1 MDAVKTIQK
10 GHLTGYVYESA
21 EAMGQA
27 AADYMEKEIIE
38 LLKQKEEVTLLLS
51 AGISQHTFHTALAKK
66 KSFDWG
72 RVNLMEID
80 EEIGLPEGHKVLCAT
95 GIKKYFHEAGVNYK
109 EFFAFKSDAEDTDAE
124 CRRFEQVLKE
134 HEPDLAFIGIGINGH
149 VALNEPGQGTFD
161 DDRACRVVA
170 ISERTKQQD
179 IDAGNYKTAD
189 ECPKYGYT
197 ITLPALMRMKRRFTI
212 IPYPE
217 KANSVYEVFFG
228 EIREAVPCTCA
239 RMQEWTLFMDTD
251 SSFLI
256 RDLV

>member
-1 MDAVKTIQK
+1 MDAVKTIHK

-95 GIKKYFHEAGVNYK
+95 GIK
-109 EFFAFKSDAEDTDAE
+109 
-124 CRRFEQVLKE
+124 
-134 HEPDLAFIGIGINGH
+134 GI
-149 VALNEPGQGTFD
+149 
-161 DDRACRVVA
+161 
-170 ISERTKQQD
+170 S
-179 IDAGNYKTAD
+179 
-189 ECPKYGYT
+189 
-197 ITLPALMRMKRRFTI
+197 MKRAPTI
-212 IPYPE
+212 
-217 KANSVYEVFFG
+217 KNFCF
-228 EIREAVPCTCA
+228 
-239 RMQEWTLFMDTD
+239 
-251 SSFLI
+251 
-256 RDLV
+256 

>member
-95 GIKKYFHEAGVNYK
+95 GIKKYFHEAGANYK

-161 DDRACRVVA
+161 DDRAF
-170 ISERTKQQD
+170 SQQVL
-179 IDAGNYKTAD
+179 IELSLWKLLKNSVILFFSNFGKSML
-189 ECPKYGYT
+189 CLF
-197 ITLPALMRMKRRFTI
+197 ITLAILGVLFI
-212 IPYPE
+212 L
-217 KANSVYEVFFG
+217 
-228 EIREAVPCTCA
+228 VPFSL
-239 RMQEWTLFMDTD
+239 LFILLLGF
-251 SSFLI
+251 SLVSLI
-256 RDLV
+256 RQLFVWPIMNRLFSIDERQAAGRKEI